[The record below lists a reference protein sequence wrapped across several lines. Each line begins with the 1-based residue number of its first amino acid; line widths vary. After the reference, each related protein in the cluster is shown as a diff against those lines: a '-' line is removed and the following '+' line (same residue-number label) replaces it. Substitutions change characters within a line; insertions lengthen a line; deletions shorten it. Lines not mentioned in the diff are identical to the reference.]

1 MHRLHPM
8 TKLVIAGFSLV
19 LGMVLPG
26 IWWNYA
32 AFALLV
38 VPLALWGRI
47 LPELLRAAS
56 KVVLPF
62 AISLFLVQ
70 GLFWPGGTPVLELG
84 PFSFKEEG
92 LLFAIRGTGRILM
105 VVSSFLLL
113 IFTTRADELMLALSQ
128 RGVPNSIAYILLAT
142 LQIAPRFQSKA
153 NTILDAQR
161 SRGLETEGSLIQRL
175 RALIPLIQPLILGSI
190 VDIEERAI
198 ALEVRA
204 FGHAGPK
211 TSMLVLHDTTGQR
224 VFRWLLL
231 LAAVA
236 LVGWRIYYWAA
247 ARFGS

>member
-8 TKLVIAGFSLV
+8 TKLVIAGFCLA
-19 LGMVLPG
+19 LGMLLPG
-26 IWWNYA
+26 VWTHYI
-32 AFALLV
+32 AFALII
-38 VPLALWGRI
+38 VPLALWARI
-47 LPELLRAAS
+47 LPDLLRAAL

-62 AISLFLVQ
+62 AISLFLIQ

-84 PFSFKEEG
+84 PVSFKQEG
-92 LLFAIRGTGRILM
+92 LVFAIRGTGRILM

-161 SRGLETEGSLIQRL
+161 SRGLETEGGLRQRL
-175 RALIPLIQPLILGSI
+175 RALLPLVQPLLLGSI

-204 FGHAGPK
+204 FGQTGPK
-211 TSMLVLHDTTGQR
+211 TSMRVLHDTTGQR
-224 VFRWLLL
+224 VFRWLLILAIL
-231 LAAVA
+231 LFT
-236 LVGWRIYYWAA
+236 GWRIYVWAVE
-247 ARFGS
+247 RFGL